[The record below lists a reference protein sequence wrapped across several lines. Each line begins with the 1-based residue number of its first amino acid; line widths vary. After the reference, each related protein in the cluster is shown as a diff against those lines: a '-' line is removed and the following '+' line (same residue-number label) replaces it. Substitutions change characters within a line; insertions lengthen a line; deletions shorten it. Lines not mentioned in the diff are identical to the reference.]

1 MCLLNFSTIG
11 TMNEIAVKVGDKIA
25 DPTDKDVSVVEISN
39 LTFGKMK
46 ILCFVLSNGRTIT
59 YDEALK
65 CKIQ

>member
-1 MCLLNFSTIG
+1 
-11 TMNEIAVKVGDKIA
+11 MNEIAVKVGDKIA